1 MKKLLQLLFVLALV
15 QALSAQQ
22 PSPGKETQEAS
33 RPSETAYK
41 INFKIYELEDGKRIN
56 ERTYIF
62 PAVSTPPNQRQRR
75 SGIKVGVRTPITVK
89 EHEITYLDVGMII
102 DCYLEDVE
110 GKLIANI
117 SVELSNFAMPD
128 QIEDPR
134 HGGDPVV
141 RQMKQEFRL
150 QLQTGK
156 PVMVSSIDDIN
167 SKKRTQI
174 EVTATRFE

>member
-15 QALSAQQ
+15 QALPAQQ
-22 PSPGKETQEAS
+22 PSTAKEIQEAS

-62 PAVSTPPNQRQRR
+62 PAVSTPSNQRQRR
-75 SGIKVGVRTPITVK
+75 SGIKVGLRTPITVK
-89 EHEITYLDVGMII
+89 EHETTYLDVGINI
-102 DCYLEDVE
+102 DCYLEDME
-110 GKLIANI
+110 GKLMANI
-117 SVELSNFAMPD
+117 SLELSNFAMPD
-128 QIEDPR
+128 QMEDPR
-134 HGGDPVV
+134 HGGDPVL
-141 RQMKQEFRL
+141 RQMKQDFRL
-150 QLQTGK
+150 QLPVGK
-156 PVMVSSIDDIN
+156 PVSVTSVDDIN